1 MTSHDTLPASRH
13 IRLPMI
19 SIVLLLALI
28 STSISYVVIRTPFAL
43 PCPETNDDTLTTTWT
58 YRHPEDGFIVD
69 LPKALCSSTLIQ
81 THDGHGIEA
90 KSERVHVEAWAS
102 PSDVQKALPTLDQ
115 RTAAWQAEGVTF
127 SMITGDDQAFT
138 ISGTYNDTSFYERF
152 FTQKGRTYAVRWVMP
167 TDQVNVMEPVAQD
180 AIERFT
186 TTSEH

>member
-28 STSISYVVIRTPFAL
+28 ASSISFVVIRTPFAL
-43 PCPETNDDTLTTTWT
+43 PCPDADNDSLTSTWT
-58 YRHPEDGFIVD
+58 YRHPEDGFVVD
-69 LPKALCSSTLIQ
+69 LPKALCTSALTQ

-90 KSERVHVEAWAS
+90 RNDSVHIEAWAS
-102 PSDVQKALPTLDQ
+102 PKNAQQALPTLNQ
-115 RTAAWQAEGVTF
+115 RTAAWQAQGVTF

-152 FTQKGRTYAVRWVMP
+152 FTQKGRSYAVRWMMP
-167 TDQVNVMEPVAQD
+167 TGQANIMEPVAQA